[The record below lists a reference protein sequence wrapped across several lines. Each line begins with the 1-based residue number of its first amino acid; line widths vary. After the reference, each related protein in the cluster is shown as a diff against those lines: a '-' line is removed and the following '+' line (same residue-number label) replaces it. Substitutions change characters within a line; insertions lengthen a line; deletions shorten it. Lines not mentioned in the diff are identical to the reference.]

1 MQSGALD
8 QGAQF
13 ANVPDVFEIEE
24 ALDEAGCRRNAQDRL
39 HQVASLLYH
48 FEFTDGDDFAID
60 IQVGVIE

>member
-1 MQSGALD
+1 VQSGALD

-24 ALDEAGCRRNAQDRL
+24 ALDEAGCRRKDRL

-48 FEFTDGDDFAID
+48 FEFTGGDDFAID